1 MEKIEFVKGMS
12 YLGIATGKEYTQEEC
27 NVFYDFLKDYNYKV
41 FIEAIKSRIKK
52 SSFPPKINELIDE
65 CNLCDREF
73 KFKIIDFMKESNYFR
88 TTNEY
93 DKAMMFVKRGIVPE
107 WLKEDINKYFKM
119 MNLKQIGTSD

>member
-27 NVFYDFLKDYNYKV
+27 DVFYDFLKDYNYKV

-65 CNLCDREF
+65 CNLCDKDF
-73 KFKIIDFMKESNYFR
+73 KFRIIDFMKESGYFR

-93 DKAMMFVKRGIVPE
+93 DKTMTFVKRGIVPQ

-119 MNLKQIGTSD
+119 MNQKEIEMK